1 VNRRGDQHVRP
12 GVTSWHQPRTAAP
25 LVAAVLVLVVGC
37 GGGSSDAQGTSP
49 SGNGAAS
56 TAVLRPDS
64 GPFGEMLVDR
74 RGRTIYVFAKDAAGS
89 SSCTGDCAS
98 NWPPVTAPEPVPSS
112 LPGVSAPLGA
122 TTRDDG
128 STQLT
133 VADQPVYTFSGDT
146 EPGQANGQGL
156 TLDGGLWTVISPAGS
171 PVSGSGRS
179 TTPSGS
185 PGGYGY

>member
-1 VNRRGDQHVRP
+1 
-12 GVTSWHQPRTAAP
+12 VTSWHQPRTAAA
-25 LVAAVLVLVVGC
+25 LVAAVLVLAVGC
-37 GGGSSDAQGTSP
+37 GGGSSDAQGTSS

-74 RGRTIYVFAKDAAGS
+74 RGRTIYVFAKDDPGS
-89 SSCTGDCAS
+89 SSCDGTCAT
-98 NWPPVTAPEPVPSS
+98 NWPPVMAPEPVPSS
-112 LPGVSAPLGA
+112 LPGVSATVGA

-133 VADQPVYTFSGDT
+133 VADHPVYRFSGDT

-171 PVSGSGRS
+171 PVSGSGTG
-179 TTPSGS
+179 TTPSE
-185 PGGYGY
+185 PTGGYGY

>member
-1 VNRRGDQHVRP
+1 
-12 GVTSWHQPRTAAP
+12 
-25 LVAAVLVLVVGC
+25 
-37 GGGSSDAQGTSP
+37 
-49 SGNGAAS
+49 
-56 TAVLRPDS
+56 
-64 GPFGEMLVDR
+64 M
-74 RGRTIYVFAKDAAGS
+74 
-89 SSCTGDCAS
+89 
-98 NWPPVTAPEPVPSS
+98 APEPVPSS
-112 LPGVSAPLGA
+112 LPGVSATVGA

-133 VADQPVYTFSGDT
+133 VADHPVYTFSGDT

-179 TTPSGS
+179 TTPTGS